1 MRELK
6 LTQAERDAYED
17 YRENCS
23 YPISLEEFIM
33 EDRVKEEQ
41 NA

>member
-17 YRENCS
+17 YREQS
-23 YPISLEEFIM
+23 EYPISLEEFIM
-33 EDRVKEEQ
+33 EDRV
-41 NA
+41 